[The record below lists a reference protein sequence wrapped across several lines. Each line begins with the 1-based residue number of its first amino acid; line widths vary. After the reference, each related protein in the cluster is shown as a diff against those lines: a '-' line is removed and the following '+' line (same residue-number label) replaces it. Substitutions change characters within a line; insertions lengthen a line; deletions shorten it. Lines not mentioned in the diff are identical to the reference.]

1 MARTIVGLF
10 DTHMEAQQAVND
22 LTTSGVARD
31 AISIVASDARGEYAT
46 SVGDT
51 SQAGEGAAAGAVSGG
66 VLGGLLGLLVGVG
79 ALAIPGIGPI
89 VAAGPLA
96 AALGTAGATAVAGA
110 GIGAASGGLLGA
122 LIGAGIPEEEAHAY
136 TEGVRRG
143 GTLVT
148 VTTDAVADSTVT
160 AILQRNGAVDIDARG
175 AEWRRSGWDRFDPNA
190 DPYIHP

>member
-22 LTTSGVARD
+22 LTASGVARD
-31 AISIVASDARGEYAT
+31 AISIVTSDARGEYAT
-46 SVGDT
+46 SVGG
-51 SQAGEGAAAGAVSGG
+51 SQAGEGAVAGAASGG

-79 ALAIPGIGPI
+79 ALAIPGIGPV

-122 LIGAGIPEEEAHAY
+122 LMGAGIPEEEAHVY
-136 TEGVRRG
+136 SEGVRRG
-143 GTLVT
+143 GILVT
-148 VTTDAVADSTVT
+148 VSTDSLADSAVT
-160 AILQRNGAVDIDARG
+160 TIMRRNGAVDIDARG
-175 AEWRRSGWDRFDPNA
+175 AEWRRSGWDRFNPDA
-190 DPYIHP
+190 DPYIRP